1 MYVYTNVRNASA
13 ADPFNT
19 LMLWNKEYDTSTCSA
34 QYVNVSITPSRILMG
49 SGMMNFSKVNAA
61 GTLEGDSISEPI
73 ISTNN
78 EARTPMRLSS
88 SLAPSI

>member
-1 MYVYTNVRNASA
+1 
-13 ADPFNT
+13 
-19 LMLWNKEYDTSTCSA
+19 
-34 QYVNVSITPSRILMG
+34 MG

-73 ISTNN
+73 ITTNN